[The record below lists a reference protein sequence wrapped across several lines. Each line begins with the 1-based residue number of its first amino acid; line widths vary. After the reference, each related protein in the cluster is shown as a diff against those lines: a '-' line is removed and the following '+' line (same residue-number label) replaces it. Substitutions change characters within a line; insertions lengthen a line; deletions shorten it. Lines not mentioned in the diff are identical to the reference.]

1 MGEPFLGWAIL
12 AVVAAGRGAEALYA
26 TANARRLLAAG
37 AVRAKGDWTAALV
50 AIHVLWLL
58 GLAVERAAGGARVP
72 VAALAVPLAVAL
84 VGVEGL
90 RAWVLATLGRRWTIV
105 VVVVPGEA
113 PVARGPYR
121 FVRHPNYSVV
131 ALEMA
136 IVPVLLGAWVT
147 LAATAVPA
155 AFLLWLRIRR
165 EESAWREV
173 AGSPLSDLPR
183 LVPGRARGNASPPG
197 M

>member
-1 MGEPFLGWAIL
+1 MGEPFFGWALL
-12 AVVAAGRGAEALYA
+12 AAVAAGRGAEALYA
-26 TANARRLLAAG
+26 IANARRLLAAG

-50 AIHVLWLL
+50 GLHFLWLA
-58 GLAVERAAGGARVP
+58 GLAVERGAGGARVP
-72 VAALAVPLAVAL
+72 AAEIAVPLAVLL

-121 FVRHPNYSVV
+121 FVRHPNYAVV
-131 ALEMA
+131 ALEMTL
-136 IVPVLLGAWVT
+136 VPALLGAWVT
-147 LAATAVPA
+147 LAVTPVPA
-155 AFLLWLRIRR
+155 AVLLWLRIRR

-173 AGSPLSDLPR
+173 AGAPLAALPR
-183 LVPGRARGNASPPG
+183 FLPTREAR
-197 M
+197 